1 MCIKKFYHKFELPIL
16 IIADI
21 ILFAIAFKLDCLW
34 ITMPYYQNKTGVCL
48 GNEDLR
54 NYLIGGSI

>member
-16 IIADI
+16 IIANI

-34 ITMPYYQNKTGVCL
+34 ITMPYY
-48 GNEDLR
+48 
-54 NYLIGGSI
+54 